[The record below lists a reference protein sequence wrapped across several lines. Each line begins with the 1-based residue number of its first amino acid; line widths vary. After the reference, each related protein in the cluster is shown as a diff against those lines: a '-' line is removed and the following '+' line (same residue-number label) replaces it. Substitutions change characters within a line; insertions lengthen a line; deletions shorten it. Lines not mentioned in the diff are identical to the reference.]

1 MRFLF
6 VTSTSVLVL
15 TYYKAIGGGVKVV
28 SQLVDQR
35 DRVVE
40 LVLGF
45 SSSTF
50 PVVVREPSVD
60 T

>member
-6 VTSTSVLVL
+6 VTSISVLVL
-15 TYYKAIGGGVKVV
+15 TCYKAIGGGVKVV

-40 LVLGF
+40 VVLGF
-45 SSSTF
+45 VIVDVPS
-50 PVVVREPSVD
+50 VVREPTVD